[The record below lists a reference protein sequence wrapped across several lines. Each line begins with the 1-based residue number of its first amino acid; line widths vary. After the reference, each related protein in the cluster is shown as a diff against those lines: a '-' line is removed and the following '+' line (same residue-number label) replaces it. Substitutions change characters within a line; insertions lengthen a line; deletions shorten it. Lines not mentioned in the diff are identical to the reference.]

1 MVTKVP
7 IYTTHIIQ
15 FHVLK
20 PVHDLHIIPGLN
32 LSVVGSS
39 EFLAIRPGPLQIGGH
54 KGGTAE
60 PLQTVIRVQIR
71 SGSCFLLVSGF
82 LSASRLVK
90 RQHSSGA
97 FIQLLTNSADIL
109 EDPYETFQWER
120 EWEGEGEKER
130 KGNAKLGGDG
140 VKKKSARIWKGKANE
155 RIRGV
160 EIH

>member
-1 MVTKVP
+1 MKVP
-7 IYTTHIIQ
+7 IYTAHIIQ

-20 PVHDLHIIPGLN
+20 PVHNLHIIPGLN
-32 LSVVGSS
+32 LSVFGSS
-39 EFLAIRPGPLQIGGH
+39 EFLAMRPGPLQIGGH

-82 LSASRLVK
+82 LSASQLVK
-90 RQHSSGA
+90 RQHSSAA
-97 FIQLLTNSADIL
+97 FIRHLTNSADIL
-109 EDPYETFQWER
+109 EDPYETFQR
-120 EWEGEGEKER
+120 EWEGEAEKER
-130 KGNAKLGGDG
+130 EGNAKLGGDG
-140 VKKKSARIWKGKANE
+140 VKKKSARIRKGKANE